1 MQNHISLTHIADRT
15 SVDSTRMEL
24 LAEIDHCGSLLRAA
38 KRLSISYEVAWN
50 AVHAMN
56 NVSAHPLVICSVQDS
71 VRGASMQLSPLGR
84 QLLYVWRCSQNAYQR
99 YLTQTTLGIDNI
111 DQIHRL
117 LLTINMK
124 SSARNQ
130 LRGTINSIHHGPV
143 NGEVRLDIGNNMYLS
158 ATITNEAI
166 EDLQLQEGKD
176 ALAIIKASFIILS
189 PDDNIRMSTR
199 NRLTGTIIKLIPGTI
214 HSELK
219 LELPGGKIL
228 TAVVTCE
235 SIKEFS
241 FAPGQPCTAYIKA
254 SDIIISAN

>member
-1 MQNHISLTHIADRT
+1 MNTE
-15 SVDSTRMEL
+15 STRMEL
-24 LAEIDHCGSLLRAA
+24 LAEIDSCGSLLRAA
-38 KRLSISYEVAWN
+38 KRLRISYEVAWN

-84 QLLYVWRCSQNAYQR
+84 QLLYVWRCSQKAYQR
-99 YLTQTTLGIDNI
+99 YLSQATLGIDNI
-111 DQIHRL
+111 EQIHHL
-117 LLTINMK
+117 LRTINMK

-130 LRGTINSIHHGPV
+130 LRGTLTSINRGPV
-143 NGEVRLDIGNNMYLS
+143 NGEVKLDLGHGMNLS

-166 EDLQLQEGKD
+166 EDLQLQVGKD
-176 ALAIIKASFIILS
+176 ALAIIKASFIVLS
-189 PDDNIRMSTR
+189 PDANVRMSAR

-214 HSELK
+214 NSELK

-235 SIKEFS
+235 SIQEFS
-241 FAPGQPCTAYIKA
+241 FAPGQPCTALIKA
-254 SDIIISAN
+254 SHIIIAVD